1 MTAEAAPPAESSGGL
16 LDAIERIGNKVP
28 HPAILFLSLCIGVIL
43 LSQVLAWADVSVTYQ
58 VDKPAPVA
66 AQDRYDGGSS
76 QPSEEL
82 AAEHASADSYEIKTE
97 TARVE
102 SLLSTNGVRFLF
114 TSFVSNFRNFAAVA
128 IMLVVLIGV
137 GLAESAGLIGA
148 LIRKLVAI
156 SSPGTLTPIIV
167 FAGVLSSVASDAGYL
182 VLIPL
187 GAVAFKSVGRNPL
200 AGIAAAFAGVS
211 AGFGVNF
218 MIAPI
223 DGVLTEITNDAIAL
237 VNPGETIDLVSNLW
251 FGIGSTIFVTI
262 VMTLITT
269 RLVEPRLG
277 PHRPELEAASEDD
290 VEGPQVAPE
299 DEARGLR
306 WALWATVGVIALI
319 AALTIPS
326 GAPLRNPETSKVI
339 GDSPFMDSLL
349 VIITLLFFAA
359 GLAYGRGARTVKS
372 STDVIDAITKSWA
385 GLAGLLFLFLLI
397 AQFIAYFSFSNMATV
412 AAVKMGDILE
422 QLDIGSV
429 WLLIGV
435 ILITSVVN
443 LIMPT
448 IIAKWAIL
456 APIFIPLFVRLG
468 IEPETV
474 LAAYR
479 VGDSPT
485 NVVTPLMV
493 YFPLIV
499 VFTQRYQRTAGIG
512 TVVSIMLPYVVW
524 LTVAWTGFFAA
535 WYLIGLPFG
544 PG

>member
-1 MTAEAAPPAESSGGL
+1 MSGSAVNPVTAI
-16 LDAIERIGNKVP
+16 DA
-28 HPAILFLSLCIGVIL
+28 
-43 LSQVLAWADVSVTYQ
+43 
-58 VDKPAPVA
+58 
-66 AQDRYDGGSS
+66 
-76 QPSEEL
+76 
-82 AAEHASADSYEIKTE
+82 
-97 TARVE
+97 TARP
-102 SLLSTNGVRFLF
+102 T
-114 TSFVSNFRNFAAVA
+114 APA
-128 IMLVVLIGV
+128 
-137 GLAESAGLIGA
+137 GLADAVSGLIA
-148 LIRKLVAI
+148 SLIRKLVAV
-156 SSPGTLTPIIV
+156 SSVGTLTYIIV
-167 FAGVLSSVASDAGYL
+167 GLGVLSSIASDAGYL

-385 GLAGLLFLFLLI
+385 GLAGLLFFLPP
-397 AQFIAYFSFSNMATV
+397 A
-412 AAVKMGDILE
+412 
-422 QLDIGSV
+422 IG
-429 WLLIGV
+429 
-435 ILITSVVN
+435 
-443 LIMPT
+443 
-448 IIAKWAIL
+448 
-456 APIFIPLFVRLG
+456 
-468 IEPETV
+468 
-474 LAAYR
+474 
-479 VGDSPT
+479 
-485 NVVTPLMV
+485 
-493 YFPLIV
+493 FPLILAILVLVMAGFGV
-499 VFTQRYQRTAGIG
+499 VYGAMARRYTLTASIACQAA
-512 TVVSIMLPYVVW
+512 VSVCIWVLPHTLQAVGN
-524 LTVAWTGFFAA
+524 L
-535 WYLIGLPFG
+535 
-544 PG
+544 